1 MTAIT
6 FGCCCLNSISLLLC
20 SHLAEDTNIR
30 VELPVFDLRD
40 IRRGLAGGLF
50 PTALQC
56 IAVSDKIG

>member
-1 MTAIT
+1 M
-6 FGCCCLNSISLLLC
+6 
-20 SHLAEDTNIR
+20 
-30 VELPVFDLRD
+30 ELPVFDLRD